1 MPSSLWHAESE
12 DPDER
17 RWTAERESRRLTRL
31 TPQQRAEERR
41 RDAEYI
47 LEDVKRDAELNTTL
61 ARDELEAR
69 LRDAQ
74 RADTAYLEGSKL
86 YFDAFKTGA
95 TLAIGSI
102 GGVAAVAGLLG
113 PGLDYIPVVVASV
126 VFLLVSVLSALGG
139 MRFVSALVYTV
150 LGTPDPGRIM
160 QAEKDNSSKL
170 ERREKVSSRCLSI
183 GILLFALFALLNL
196 AYPAGNLLEV
206 VRGLPWCR
214 VFGGS
219 G

>member
-1 MPSSLWHAESE
+1 LPSSLWRAEAE

-17 RWTAERESRRLTRL
+17 RRKAERESRRLKRL
-31 TPQQRAEERR
+31 TPQERNEERR
-41 RDAEYI
+41 REAEYN
-47 LEDVKRDAELNTTL
+47 LEAVKRDDDVNVSL

-69 LRDAQ
+69 IRETQ
-74 RADTAYLEGSKL
+74 RAGTAYLEGSKL

-113 PGLDYIPVVVASV
+113 PGLDYIPIIVAFV

-139 MRFVSALVYTV
+139 MRVVSALVYTV
-150 LGTPDPGRIM
+150 LGPTDLDRM
-160 QAEKDNSSKL
+160 TQDAEDNSSKL
-170 ERREKVSSRCLSI
+170 KRRENVSSWCLSI
-183 GILLFALFALLNL
+183 GILLFALFSLLNL

-206 VRGLPWCR
+206 VRGLPWR
-214 VFGGS
+214 RAFGG
-219 G
+219 

>member
-1 MPSSLWHAESE
+1 M
-12 DPDER
+12 
-17 RWTAERESRRLTRL
+17 ESRRLKRL
-31 TPQQRAEERR
+31 TPQERNEERR
-41 RDAEYI
+41 REAEYN
-47 LEDVKRDAELNTTL
+47 LEDVKRDADVNVSL
-61 ARDELEAR
+61 AKDELDAR
-69 LRDAQ
+69 TREAQ

-113 PGLDYIPVVVASV
+113 PGLDYIPIIVASV

-150 LGTPDPGRIM
+150 LGTTDLDRM
-160 QAEKDNSSKL
+160 TQDAEDNSSKL
-170 ERREKVSSRCLSI
+170 KRRENVSSWCLSI

-206 VRGLPWCR
+206 VRGLPWR
-214 VFGGS
+214 RAFGG
-219 G
+219 